1 MCGPTFH
8 KVDRR
13 HINCK
18 TSKRYTVVD
27 NCVDLAVFLGG
38 TVNLNNLKLF
48 RIVIRDGCPV
58 LEKGTMPI
66 NPGEITS
73 LD

>member
-1 MCGPTFH
+1 M
-8 KVDRR
+8 
-13 HINCK
+13 
-18 TSKRYTVVD
+18 D

-66 NPGEITS
+66 NPGEITL
-73 LD
+73 LDSEKILCTHDPFPY